1 MNIGIDID
9 DTISETFETLLPYA
23 QKFTIEQLGREAK
36 IDFNKK
42 CINHYYIEEMFNWSR
57 EESVEFWGKYITE
70 ILEKVNIK
78 TFASDII
85 NKLKK
90 NGNNIYLITARANK
104 DDNNVRET
112 TIKWLK
118 DNNVI
123 YDELFINA
131 EADRK
136 VQIVEEN
143 KIDIFIDDSYENCKD
158 VSDKTNAKVYMM
170 NTRVNEKF
178 SLDENINRVYS
189 WLELEHLINKKGEN

>member
-42 CINHYYIEEMFNWSR
+42 CVNHYYVEEMFNWSR
-57 EESVEFWGKYITE
+57 EESVEFWEKYITE

-85 NKLKK
+85 KRLKE
-90 NGNNIYLITARANK
+90 NGNNIFLITARWNT
-104 DDNNVRET
+104 DNNNVENV
-112 TIKWLK
+112 TIKWLE
-118 DNNVI
+118 DNKVI
-123 YDELFINA
+123 YDKLFLNA
-131 EADRK
+131 EANRK
-136 VQIVEEN
+136 VQIVKEN
-143 KIDIFIDDSYENCKD
+143 NIDIFIDDSYENCKD
-158 VSDKTNAKVYMM
+158 VSEKTNAKVFMM

-178 SLDENINRVYS
+178 LLQNIKRVYS
-189 WLELEHLINKKGEN
+189 WSEIEHLIK